1 MMTSAIGQIQKV
13 VLVALLV
20 VSATPEAAH
29 RHFAVDA
36 ERPGPRTLYLSKDP
50 KHEVPEV
57 FVAGGRV
64 STLRFATECDP
75 DLTKILGW
83 EGRFEPLLV
92 GGRSVVI
99 VPFKD
104 LAPGDRFML
113 LVTLRDGTSLPFTI
127 TAREGYVDG
136 QVNVF
141 PDPEA
146 PEAVHTALEEK
157 REENKVLRAEN
168 HRQREE
174 GISVDHALAALL
186 ANDKVE
192 MTPFTEGEKWVLK
205 GEGIEI
211 EVLIFIPKRTR
222 RKVAK
227 AKAGVV
233 FKVTNRDPVRP
244 WELQEARL
252 STLTT
257 GQPQPFALRETS
269 SVIAPGETGH
279 IAIVTDLAAFD
290 ASREG
295 DRLALELFRDG
306 GLRQAY
312 VELIPAHLLR

>member
-13 VLVALLV
+13 VLVALLM
-20 VSATPEAAH
+20 VSARTAAAH
-29 RHFAVDA
+29 GHFALDA
-36 ERPGPRTLYLSKDP
+36 ERPRPRTLYLSKDP

-75 DLTKILGW
+75 GLTKILGW

-99 VPFKD
+99 VPLKD
-104 LAPGDRFML
+104 LDPGDRFML
-113 LVTLRDGTSLPFTI
+113 LVTLMDGTSLPFTV
-127 TAREGYVDG
+127 TAREGDVDG

-141 PDPEA
+141 PDPEV

-157 REENKVLRAEN
+157 REENKALRAEN

-186 ANDKVE
+186 ANGKVE
-192 MTPFTEGEKWVLK
+192 MTPFTEGEKWVLR
-205 GEGIEI
+205 GEGIEVEI
-211 EVLIFIPKRTR
+211 LVFIPKKTR

-227 AKAGVV
+227 TKAGVV
-233 FKVTNRDPVRP
+233 FKVTNKDPVRP

-252 STLTT
+252 STLPG
-257 GQPQPFALRETS
+257 GQPKPFALRETS
-269 SVIAPGETGH
+269 PSIAPGETGR
-279 IAIVTDLAAFD
+279 IAIVTDLASFD
-290 ASREG
+290 PARDG
-295 DRLALELFRDG
+295 DKLALELFRSG